1 MGPHSNFSPEISVQ
15 TVLFLSSSFAIGSS
29 HFKAVSL
36 RCCKGVLVA
45 YV

>member
-1 MGPHSNFSPEISVQ
+1 MGPHSNFSLELNVQ

-36 RCCKGVLVA
+36 HCCEGVLVA